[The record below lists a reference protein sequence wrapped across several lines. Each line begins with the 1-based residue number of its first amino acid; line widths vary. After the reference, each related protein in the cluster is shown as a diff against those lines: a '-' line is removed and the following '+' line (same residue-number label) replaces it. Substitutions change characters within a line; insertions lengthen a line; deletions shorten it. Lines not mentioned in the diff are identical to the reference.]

1 VWPID
6 WLMGL
11 KGALPESYISE
22 KQFPKVFAWARRF
35 RAHVDT
41 KKKAL
46 GKPVTLSD
54 EDAVKYML
62 SASTQQSGADDV
74 VDQADPLGLK
84 SGEEVTVWPI
94 ESGMT
99 GKDTGKLRRLNPDEV
114 IIEKE
119 TRETGKNIR
128 LHVPRWG
135 FRVVRAGGKSKM

>member
-1 VWPID
+1 
-6 WLMGL
+6 MGL

-35 RAHVDT
+35 RAHNDT
-41 KKKAL
+41 KKKVL

-54 EDAVKYML
+54 EDAVRFVL
-62 SASTQQSGADDV
+62 SASTQQSGEDNV
-74 VDQADPLGLK
+74 VDQADPLGLQ

-99 GKDTGKLRRLNPDEV
+99 GKDTGKLLKLTPDEV
-114 IIEKE
+114 VIEKE
-119 TRETGKNIR
+119 TQESGKKIR

-135 FRVVRAGGKSKM
+135 FRVVKAGGRSKM